1 MQYFNRQ
8 IEEQLERAVRQFPVI
23 ALTGPRQAGKST
35 LLQHLFPEHA
45 YFTFD
50 DPVLRRQ
57 AKDDPGLFMQNVPD
71 RAVLDELQYVPEL
84 LPYVKIGVDRHR
96 HEKGRFVLTGSQ
108 IFHLMAGLTET
119 LAGRV
124 ALFEL
129 MPFSYHEL
137 KREGPTPLPVL
148 FQLLFNGF
156 YPDPCLHAVDA
167 KLFYSSYV
175 QTYLERDIRQ
185 ITTVQDLNLFQR
197 YVELLAARAGNILNL
212 SEVARD
218 CGISHTTAQKWL
230 SLLET
235 SRIVYL
241 LRPFFKNISK
251 RVIKS
256 PKLYFGDTGLL
267 AYLLKYPDPATL
279 LSGPMAGHVFENFV
293 IIDFLKNKF
302 HTTGNFD
309 LYFYRDSHQNE
320 IDLIIEE
327 ATRLHL
333 VEIKMRMN
341 VSAADT
347 AIVDGFVWRDKDVSR
362 WLVSCFERELMLSPT
377 AKNLP
382 WWNSRSILK
391 EN

>member
-1 MQYFNRQ
+1 MRYLNRQ
-8 IEEQLERAVRQFPVI
+8 IEESLQRAVQQFPVV

-35 LLQHLFPEHA
+35 LLQHLFPGA
-45 YFTFD
+45 DYFTFD

-57 AKDDPGLFMQNVPD
+57 AKDDPGLFMQNVPAG
-71 RAVLDELQYVPEL
+71 AVLDEMQYVPEL
-84 LPYVKIGVDRHR
+84 LPYVKIRVDRNR
-96 HEKGRFVLTGSQ
+96 NKKGQLILTGSQ

-124 ALFEL
+124 ALLEL
-129 MPFSYHEL
+129 MPFAYHEL
-137 KREGPTPLPVL
+137 KRNEPTPLHEL
-148 FQLLFNGF
+148 FELLFRGF
-156 YPDPCLHAVDA
+156 YPDPCIHGVEAR
-167 KLFYSSYV
+167 LFYSSYV

-185 ITTVQDLNLFQR
+185 IAAVQDLHLFQR
-197 YVELLAARAGNILNL
+197 FVELLAARAGGSLNL
-212 SEVARD
+212 SEVSRD

-230 SLLET
+230 SLLQT

-241 LRPFFKNISK
+241 LRPFFKNFGK

-256 PKLYFGDTGLL
+256 PKLYFIDTGLL

-279 LSGPMAGHVFENFV
+279 LAGPMAGNLFENFV

-302 HTTGNFD
+302 HRAGVFD
-309 LYFYRDSHQNE
+309 LYFYRDSNKNE

-341 VSAADT
+341 VSSADT
-347 AIVDGFVWRDKDVSR
+347 AIVDGFMWREKKVSR

-377 AKNLP
+377 AKSLP
-382 WWNSRSILK
+382 WWNRRSILPV
-391 EN
+391 